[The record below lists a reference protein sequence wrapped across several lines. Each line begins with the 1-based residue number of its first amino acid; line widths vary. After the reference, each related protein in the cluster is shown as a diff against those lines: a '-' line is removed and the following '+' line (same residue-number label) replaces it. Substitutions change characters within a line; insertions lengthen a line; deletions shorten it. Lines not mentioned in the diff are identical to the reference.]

1 MTPRQRKIGLVIA
14 SLIFLSGLITMIYP
28 IVRNFSYQQQVG
40 SQKIELINKIK
51 NDVEYKKK
59 SELLYEKLNE
69 ENIKLFNNKQR
80 NLKDPFSYEETSI
93 DLTEYEIEENCIGY
107 ITIPKMK
114 VEIPIFLGA
123 SESNLS
129 KGVAHLTE
137 TSYPIGGINTNAVL
151 AAHRGH
157 SSLKLF
163 SDIQKLQLGDLIYI
177 QNFREEL
184 IYEVS
189 EIKIIDPDKIDDL
202 LIVKGRDMITLIT
215 CHPKYVDNQRY
226 VVFATRVN
234 DLEKTNS

>member
-1 MTPRQRKIGLVIA
+1 
-14 SLIFLSGLITMIYP
+14 
-28 IVRNFSYQQQVG
+28 
-40 SQKIELINKIK
+40 
-51 NDVEYKKK
+51 
-59 SELLYEKLNE
+59 
-69 ENIKLFNNKQR
+69 
-80 NLKDPFSYEETSI
+80 
-93 DLTEYEIEENCIGY
+93 
-107 ITIPKMK
+107 MK

>member
-189 EIKIIDPDKIDDL
+189 EI
-202 LIVKGRDMITLIT
+202 T
-215 CHPKYVDNQRY
+215 
-226 VVFATRVN
+226 
-234 DLEKTNS
+234 